1 MAASAQTH
9 YLYRTPYGPIAIGAT
24 RRAVTAVALGE
35 VALPG
40 ESRPTDLTN
49 RCATELME
57 YLAGKRRAFSV
68 PVAPEGTDFQKRVWK
83 ALRAI
88 PYGQTRTTADIAA
101 AIGAPGSYR
110 MVGAAVR
117 ANPAA
122 VVIPCHRVVGAN
134 GRTPGAGRDAR
145 RREAC
150 LKLARRALAAE

>member
-1 MAASAQTH
+1 MAVPAQTH

-24 RRAVTAVALGE
+24 RRAITAVALGE

-88 PYGQTRTTADIAA
+88 PYGQTRTTADLAA

-122 VVIPCHRVVGAN
+122 VLVPCHRVVGAN

-145 RREAC
+145 LREAC
-150 LKLARRALAAE
+150 LKLERRALAAE